1 MTRVYVSGIINLPVE
16 KVWAYARDFNGH
28 HDWHPIIAESHI
40 EGGKPSDQVGAIRNF
55 KLADGGHLRE
65 SLLSFSELD
74 RSFTYDIIVSPLP
87 LKNYI
92 ATFTCKPVTEGN
104 KTFVEWTANF
114 DTLPENEADLQERVG
129 RNTFAAGIAALAK
142 KLGAPA

>member
-1 MTRVYVSGIINLPVE
+1 MAKVYVSGIINLPVE
-16 KVWAYARDFNGH
+16 TVWAYARDFNGH
-28 HDWHPIIAESHI
+28 HEWHPIIAESHI
-40 EGGKPSDQVGAIRNF
+40 EEGKVADQIGAIRNF

-65 SLLSFSELD
+65 SLLSLSDLD
-74 RSFTYDIIVSPLP
+74 RSFTYDILVSPLP

-104 KTFVEWTANF
+104 KTFVEWTATF
-114 DTLPENEADLQERVG
+114 DTLPEHEADLQERVG

>member
-40 EGGKPSDQVGAIRNF
+40 VGGKPSDQVGAIRNF

-87 LKNYI
+87 VKNYI

>member
-1 MTRVYVSGIINLPVE
+1 MAKVYVSGIINLPVE
-16 KVWAYARDFNGH
+16 TVWAYARDFNGH
-28 HDWHPIIAESHI
+28 HEWHPIIAESHI
-40 EGGKPSDQVGAIRNF
+40 EEGKLADQIGAIRNF

-65 SLLSFSELD
+65 SLLSLSDLD
-74 RSFTYDIIVSPLP
+74 RSFTYDILVSPLP

-104 KTFVEWTANF
+104 KTFVEWTATF
-114 DTLPENEADLQERVG
+114 DTLPEHEADLQERVG